1 MANYR
6 GGRINEEIKKE
17 ISNII
22 MNKMWDP
29 RLKDVMISVTAVEVT
44 KDLKYAKVFVS
55 IFGAEEKTIEAL
67 KVIKKSA
74 GFIRKEVSS
83 AVKLRNTPELI
94 FELDNSINRA
104 LHIDSLLSKI
114 KEKENHE

>member
-55 IFGAEEKTIEAL
+55 IFGSEEKTIEAL

-74 GFIRKEVSS
+74 GFI
-83 AVKLRNTPELI
+83 NTPELI